1 LKELDFMLIRAHV
14 YIFGRV
20 QGVFFRSEIRRKARQ
35 LKVNG
40 WVRNLPDD
48 QVEAIFE
55 GEEKDVKRLVEF
67 CKVGPYGAIVEKTKV
82 ELGKHIGEFRDF
94 QVTW

>member
-1 LKELDFMLIRAHV
+1 MLIRAHV

-35 LKVNG
+35 LNITG
-40 WVRNLPDD
+40 WVRNLPDGL
-48 QVEAIFE
+48 VEAIFE
-55 GEEKDVKRLVEF
+55 GEEKDVRRLVAF

-82 ELGKHIGEFRDF
+82 KLGKYLGEFRDF

>member
-1 LKELDFMLIRAHV
+1 MLIRVHI

-35 LKVNG
+35 LNVTG
-40 WVRNLPDD
+40 WVKNLPEG
-48 QVEAIFE
+48 QVEATFE
-55 GEEKDVKRLVEF
+55 GEEKDVKKLVEF
-67 CKVGPYGAIVEKTKV
+67 CKVGPYGAIVEKTKI
-82 ELGKHIGEFRDF
+82 ESGKYIGEFRDF

>member
-1 LKELDFMLIRAHV
+1 MLIRAHIC
-14 YIFGRV
+14 IFGRV

-35 LKVNG
+35 LSVTG
-40 WVRNLPDD
+40 WVRNLPDG

-55 GEEKDVKRLVEF
+55 GEENDVKRLVEF
-67 CKVGPYGAIVEKTKV
+67 CKVGPYGAIVEKTEV
-82 ELGKHIGEFRDF
+82 EFGKHTGEFRDF